1 MMPVDPRPSWKMRRR
16 AVFGSL
22 IFAGAIVTY
31 ITISGWDS
39 GTAQT
44 MAIGA
49 FGLMGAIIAAYI
61 GGAAYED
68 VRLHPQILQFQQQ
81 QDISNQTIDLN
92 SDFED
97 NTQ

>member
-1 MMPVDPRPSWKMRRR
+1 MPVDPKPSWKMRRR

-22 IFAGAIVTY
+22 IFSAAIITY
-31 ITISGWDS
+31 IVITGSDS

-44 MAIGA
+44 LSIGA

-68 VRLHPQILQFQQQ
+68 VRLHPQILQ
-81 QDISNQTIDLN
+81 IQTQNNMQEIPDQH
-92 SDFED
+92 SEFED
-97 NTQ
+97 NIQ